1 MKKIKFL
8 LPFICILLLFSSC
21 IVYSNSY
28 RYSTSKRGYE
38 DYEEYEKDISTDF
51 GPILTSITFLGMG
64 SRFILY
70 PPPPNGT
77 YDIHFQFININDRLK
92 RKSERENS
100 EYTDDIMRSMYIDEC
115 RIVLPSGKIID
126 LLEKK
131 INIVYH
137 YWESGKNTGIFYEKE
152 ENVKPQYIDGVKRLR
167 INGIKNDDNRTS
179 VYFFTK
185 IPYIADKVTLEYT
198 LTIEW
203 ENLGTVKKRSVLVF
217 NKKFHMGIGFPTV

>member
-1 MKKIKFL
+1 
-8 LPFICILLLFSSC
+8 
-21 IVYSNSY
+21 
-28 RYSTSKRGYE
+28 
-38 DYEEYEKDISTDF
+38 
-51 GPILTSITFLGMG
+51 
-64 SRFILY
+64 
-70 PPPPNGT
+70 
-77 YDIHFQFININDRLK
+77 
-92 RKSERENS
+92 
-100 EYTDDIMRSMYIDEC
+100 MYFDEC

-131 INIVYH
+131 IDIIYH

-185 IPYIADKVTLEYT
+185 IPIYIADKVTLEYT

-203 ENLGTVKKRSVLVF
+203 EKLGTVKKRSVLVF
-217 NKKFHMGIGFPTV
+217 NKEFNMGIWYPTA